1 MRTYEEIKEEI
12 VERMKEQGTYSKSYS
27 HTIELTAQAIID
39 YDNARQMFEDEG
51 SKIMMEYTNK
61 NGSTNQIKN
70 PLYLAIEKLRS
81 DIEQFEKGLGLSPT
95 SKVQSGKTK
104 DETTDLMRF
113 ISE

>member
-1 MRTYEEIKEEI
+1 MRTYEEVKEEI
-12 VERMKEQGTYSKSYS
+12 IERMKEQGTYSKSYS

-39 YDNARQMFEDEG
+39 YDNARKIFEDEG
-51 SKIMMEYTNK
+51 SKIMIDFTSTRHETNK
-61 NGSTNQIKN
+61 VKN

-104 DETTDLMRF
+104 DETSDLMRF